1 MTRTREQSTNI
12 ERVCIEG
19 EGGLVQAQ
27 VEPAPRELQGQS
39 PELADGAAGPQG
51 SASVVRREFDE
62 AIGRGVSPSV
72 LAEVLP
78 EVLVICQLTHA
89 RGEAE
94 VGRVE
99 EAEDSHR
106 NLGR

>member
-1 MTRTREQSTNI
+1 MHR
-12 ERVCIEG
+12 
-19 EGGLVQAQ
+19 
-27 VEPAPRELQGQS
+27 QS

-51 SASVVRREFDE
+51 SASVVRGEFDE
-62 AIGRGVSPSV
+62 AIGRGVSPRV

-78 EVLVICQLTHA
+78 ELLVVCKLPHA

-94 VGRVE
+94 VGGVE